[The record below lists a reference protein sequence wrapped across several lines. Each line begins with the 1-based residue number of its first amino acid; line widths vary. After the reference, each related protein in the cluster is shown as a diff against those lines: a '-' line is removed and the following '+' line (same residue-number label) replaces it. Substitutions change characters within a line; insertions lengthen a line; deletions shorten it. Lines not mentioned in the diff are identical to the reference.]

1 MRKSCVS
8 RTSGAASM
16 WSLADPLALLLLPLP
31 FLARFLLPPRRRES
45 GAFFVPSAIAGA
57 MAEIGSIGY
66 ATHVRR
72 ALPTL
77 MWLMLVLALAGP
89 RMLGTSDAIPSSG
102 RDIVLALDLSGSME
116 KEDFNLDGQDLSRL
130 QAVQKVGAHF
140 VRRRVGDRIGLV
152 IFGDR
157 AYFGAPLTF
166 DTVAVARA
174 IQEAVIGISGRSTAI
189 SDGLGLAVKR
199 LSKSDAPSRVVILL
213 SDGVDTKGTVSAID
227 VAGLAK
233 EHGIRVHTIALGPVD
248 LETAPKTRDA
258 VDTKTLREVA
268 EESGGQSFRVKN
280 MSDLTAVADA
290 LDALEPSPTLQPP
303 LEVHHEYWML
313 PAGLALLLAVVIA
326 FMHRTTE

>member
-1 MRKSCVS
+1 
-8 RTSGAASM
+8 M

-31 FLARFLLPPRRRES
+31 FLARLVLPPRRRDS
-45 GAFFVPSAIAGA
+45 GAVFVPEAIAGA
-57 MAEIGSIGY
+57 MAEIGGASY
-66 ATHVRR
+66 ATHMRR
-72 ALPTL
+72 ALPSL
-77 MWLMLVLALAGP
+77 LWVLLVVALAGP

-116 KEDFNLDGQDLSRL
+116 KEDFDLDGQVLSRL
-130 QAVQKVGAHF
+130 QAVQKVGSHF
-140 VRRRVGDRIGLV
+140 VRRRIGDRIGLV

-157 AYFGAPLTF
+157 AYFGSPLTF
-166 DTVAVARA
+166 DTGAVARA
-174 IQEAVIGISGRSTAI
+174 IEESVVGISGRSTAI

-233 EHGIRVHTIALGPVD
+233 KHGIRVHTIALGPAD

-268 EESGGQSFRVKN
+268 EESGGQSFRVRN
-280 MSDLTAVADA
+280 MSDLTAVAEA

-303 LEVHHEYWML
+303 LEIHHDYWMV
-313 PAGLALLLAVVIA
+313 PAASALMLAIIIA
-326 FMHRTTE
+326 FMRRTVE